1 LSAGVALTGDFFDV
15 GSDDEA
21 SKPVLL
27 KKKKKSEKPGY
38 KMFDA
43 MDSDNDPVLYDDQ
56 TK

>member
-1 LSAGVALTGDFFDV
+1 LTGDFFDV